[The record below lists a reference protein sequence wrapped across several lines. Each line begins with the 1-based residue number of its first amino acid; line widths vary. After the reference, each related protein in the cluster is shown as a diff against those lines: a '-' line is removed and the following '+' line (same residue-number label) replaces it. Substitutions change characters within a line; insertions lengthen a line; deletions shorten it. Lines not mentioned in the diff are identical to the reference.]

1 MAEDFEDE
9 VVEDEEAVGDPDD
22 VDLVDDLEDDL
33 DDDLEADIGE
43 DDFEAADVE
52 DEEEAEDEAPAP
64 RARKV
69 NTDDEDDDDELD
81 PDDIEADLSDILQ
94 DRMATDD
101 DDEDEEDDDAP
112 KVSAQR
118 DREFVCNSCF
128 LMVNRS
134 QFGSAKSPRCP
145 VGDPDCPSIS
155 QIFS

>member
-1 MAEDFEDE
+1 MAEDFEEE
-9 VVEDEEAVGDPDD
+9 VVEEEVVAGDPEDGE
-22 VDLVDDLEDDL
+22 LAEDLED
-33 DDDLEADIGE
+33 DIGE
-43 DDFEAADVE
+43 DDFPAEGTE
-52 DEEEAEDEAPAP
+52 ESTEEEEGDEEAPAP
-64 RARKV
+64 KARKV
-69 NTDDEDDDDELD
+69 NTDDDDDDDELD

-101 DDEDEEDDDAP
+101 DDEDEDDDDAP

-118 DREFVCNSCF
+118 DREFVCTSCF

-134 QFGSAKSPRCP
+134 QFGSPKNPRCP

>member
-1 MAEDFEDE
+1 MAEDLEDE
-9 VVEDEEAVGDPDD
+9 VVEEEEVDVDPEE
-22 VDLVDDLEDDL
+22 VDLVDDLEDDIGEE
-33 DDDLEADIGE
+33 DFVAEGVEEVEADDE
-43 DDFEAADVE
+43 ADVE
-52 DEEEAEDEAPAP
+52 EEAPAP
-64 RARKV
+64 KARKV
-69 NTDDEDDDDELD
+69 NTDDDDDDDELD

-101 DDEDEEDDDAP
+101 DDEDEDDDDAP

-134 QFGSAKSPRCP
+134 QFGSPKNPRCP